1 MEIVVDNRKFMPK
14 TYTNSDIYE
23 FLSEEAKHHSMH
35 LSTADLMARANDVAF
50 WEELSEKVDCF
61 RICDHC
67 HKPMIEG
74 YCIDDGCEH
83 YCSDDCLHNH
93 YSDVEFDEMYAE
105 GDGTSYYTNWYEESI
120 TYKNN

>member
-1 MEIVVDNRKFMPK
+1 MPK

-23 FLSEEAKHHSMH
+23 FLSEEAKHHSRQ

-50 WEELSEKVDCF
+50 WEELSETVDCF

-93 YSDVEFDEMYAE
+93 YSDEEFDEMYAD